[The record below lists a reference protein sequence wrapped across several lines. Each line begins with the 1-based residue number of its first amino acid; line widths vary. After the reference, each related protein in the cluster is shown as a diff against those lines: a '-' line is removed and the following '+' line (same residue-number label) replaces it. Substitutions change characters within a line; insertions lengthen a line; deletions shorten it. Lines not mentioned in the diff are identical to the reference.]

1 MLISFYEEFPDENN
15 LSKLKLIKFPTKLYI
30 ASKSVEEFNQIKSKI
45 KSPYVK
51 EIIYWPTLTKEEGY
65 WLSPFS
71 NRKAILRTISELK
84 DSTIPVMWDS
94 ELPFRHP
101 LLFFKE
107 FPNFFRN
114 KRLIKNFLEFYPKVY
129 ISESFSP
136 SYLHEKLLR
145 FLGISFKYS
154 PNIYTIKMTYSSM
167 HDFGKYLIEQQIIKG
182 KNNYKNNFM
191 LAFGVLT
198 QGILGNE
205 PAISTKL
212 LERDLNLA
220 KKHNLSEVVIFRLG
234 GLSKKYLKILS
245 Q

>member
-1 MLISFYEEFPDENN
+1 
-15 LSKLKLIKFPTKLYI
+15 
-30 ASKSVEEFNQIKSKI
+30 
-45 KSPYVK
+45 
-51 EIIYWPTLTKEEGY
+51 
-65 WLSPFS
+65 
-71 NRKAILRTISELK
+71 
-84 DSTIPVMWDS
+84 
-94 ELPFRHP
+94 
-101 LLFFKE
+101 
-107 FPNFFRN
+107 
-114 KRLIKNFLEFYPKVY
+114 
-129 ISESFSP
+129 
-136 SYLHEKLLR
+136 
-145 FLGISFKYS
+145 
-154 PNIYTIKMTYSSM
+154 M